1 MSLTIL
7 AGAVVLGI
15 GLLGWVRLAPSPPET
30 WHVDP
35 LEAAGTGTPNEVFVL
50 PEGGARQAPVF
61 DLSAPD
67 LARRVDE
74 MARARPRTS
83 RLAGSP
89 ETGLMTF
96 VQRSRWIGFPDY
108 VTIRV
113 LPRGDDAAMLAIWS
127 RSRFGHSDM
136 GVNAARVER
145 WLAELQ
151 R

>member
-7 AGAVVLGI
+7 GVAVVLGI
-15 GLLGWVRLAPSPPET
+15 GLLGWVRLAPSAPGT

-35 LEAAGTGTPNEVFVL
+35 LDATGTGRPNEVFVL
-50 PEGGARQAPVF
+50 PEGGDRQAPVF
-61 DLSAPD
+61 DLSASE
-67 LARRVDE
+67 LARRVDD
-74 MARARPRTS
+74 MAAGRPRTS

-89 ETGLMTF
+89 ETGMMTY

-108 VTIRV
+108 VTVRV
-113 LPRGDDAAMLAIWS
+113 LPRGDDAATLAIWS

-136 GVNAARVER
+136 GVNAARVDR
-145 WLAELQ
+145 WLAALA